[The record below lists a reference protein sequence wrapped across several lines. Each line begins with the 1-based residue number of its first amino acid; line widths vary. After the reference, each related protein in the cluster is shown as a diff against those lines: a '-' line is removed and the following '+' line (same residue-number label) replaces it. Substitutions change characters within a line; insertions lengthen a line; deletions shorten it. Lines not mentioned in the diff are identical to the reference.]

1 MPPISRSRLQPVPL
15 VLPLAVVVLLLAAA
29 LPAAGGFLTAPAAG
43 DPANIAMEY
52 LKTHQEELGLES
64 GDLAELVLSYRYETE
79 SIGVTHLFFKQ
90 HLDGIEVVNGDL
102 NVNVDPQGRIINLG
116 NRLVGALHDKAEA
129 RAPALQPEDAV
140 MSAAGH
146 LGLDPVKAD
155 GLLLLSSTAGPAPE
169 AVFAGGSLSLEN
181 IPVRLRYYADED
193 GRLRLVWDLSLR
205 LPDERQWWNFWV
217 DAVDG
222 EVVAGSDWIDDD
234 SYRVFALPKE
244 SPSDGDR
251 SLVLNPA
258 NATASPFAWH
268 DTNGV
273 AGAEFTDT
281 RGNNVFAQEDTDGNN
296 VGGFRPDGGPSLVFD
311 FPLDLTMDPSTYI
324 SAAVTNL
331 FYWNNLMHDLL
342 FQYGF
347 DEAAGNFQQINYTGA
362 PGGGDAVRADAQDGS
377 GTNNANFATPPDGSA
392 PRMQMFIWTAPPT
405 LTINSPAAIT
415 GDYPAGG
422 ADFGAALD
430 AIGVNGIVEQVNDND
445 DQGGTASVTDACQPL
460 VGFTPGRVALIDR
473 GACEFGLKVLNAENA
488 GASAAIV
495 VNNQGDGVLNMGG
508 GVSGPLVTISSVFIG
523 QSNGDLIKNN
533 LAAPVDVTLKTVGV
547 DRDSDLDN
555 GIIAHEYGHGL
566 SNRLTGGRLNVNCLN
581 NSEQAGEGWSDWVAL
596 VFTAHPDDTPKTAR
610 GIGTYVIFEP
620 PDGPGIRNF
629 PYTTDLTVNPQT
641 YADIG
646 STNIPHG
653 VGEIWASML
662 WEMYWRFVERDGFS
676 KNFYTGEGGNNESFQ
691 LSVDGM
697 KLQSCSPGFVDA
709 RDAILQA
716 DLVRYAGI
724 NECVIWKA
732 FAKRGL
738 GLSALQGTPAVGNET
753 EAFDIPASC
762 QGLVLSPPFPGVANA
777 KNKFNVT
784 GASPEKQLTLVTAG
798 QTGSSTVNISGCGS
812 VTFGLASPLARVAVK
827 DASQFGDASMIVGI
841 EAAMSGQTASYQVFD
856 HKSCS
861 VSNVV
866 TVTYP

>member
-1 MPPISRSRLQPVPL
+1 MFPRTRSRHLSAVLGALL
-15 VLPLAVVVLLLAAA
+15 VLTAA
-29 LPAAGGFLTAPAAG
+29 LPAAAGFLSQPADG
-43 DPANIAMEY
+43 DPLDIAMAY
-52 LKTHQEELGLES
+52 LKANYPELGLEA
-64 GDLAELVLSYRYETE
+64 GDLAELSLSYRYETPG
-79 SIGVTHLFFKQ
+79 IGVTHLFFKQ
-90 HLDGIEVVNGDL
+90 HIDGIEIVNGDL
-102 NVNVDPQGRIINLG
+102 SIHVDRQGRILNLG
-116 NRLVGALHDKAEA
+116 NRLVARVHEKVEA
-129 RAPALQPEDAV
+129 GAPALEPETALL
-140 MSAAGH
+140 SAARP
-146 LGLDPVKAD
+146 LGLDAAKARTPR
-155 GLLLLSSTAGPAPE
+155 LLGSSAGPAPE
-169 AVFAGGSLSLEN
+169 SLFAGGELSLEE
-181 IPVRLRYYADED
+181 IPVRLRYYGDEN

-205 LPDERQWWNFWV
+205 LHDESHWWNLWV
-217 DAVDG
+217 DAIDG

-234 SYRVFALPKE
+234 SYRVFPLPLE
-244 SPSDGDR
+244 NPNDGDR
-251 SLVLNPA
+251 RLVVDPA
-258 NATASPFAWH
+258 NSAASPFAWH

-324 SAAVTNL
+324 PAAVTNL
-331 FYWNNLMHDLL
+331 FYWNNILHDLL
-342 FQYGF
+342 FHYGF

-377 GTNNANFATPPDGSA
+377 GTNNANFATPPDGIA

-405 LTINSPAAIT
+405 LTVNAPAAIA
-415 GDYPAGG
+415 GDYPAGS
-422 ADFGAALD
+422 ADFGAVLD
-430 AIGVNGIVEQVNDND
+430 AVGVSGIVELVNDND
-445 DQGGTASVTDACQPL
+445 DQGGTASVTDGCQAL

-488 GASAAIV
+488 GAVAAIV
-495 VNNQGDGVLNMGG
+495 VNNQGDDVINMGG
-508 GVSGPLVTISSVFIG
+508 GVNGGSVTISSVFIG
-523 QSNGDLIKNN
+523 QSNGDTIKNH

-581 NSEQAGEGWSDWVAL
+581 NTEQAGEGWSDWMTL
-596 VFTAHPDDTPKTAR
+596 VFNAHPTDTAKTPR

-620 PDGPGIRNF
+620 TNGQGIRNF

-641 YADIG
+641 YADVAT
-646 STNIPHG
+646 TNIPHG

-662 WEMYWRFVERDGFS
+662 WEMYWRLVERDGFS
-676 KNFYTGEGGNNESFQ
+676 KNFYTGGGGNNQAMQ
-691 LSVDGM
+691 LTVDGL

-709 RDAILQA
+709 RDAIIQA
-716 DLVRYAGI
+716 DLARYGGI
-724 NECVIWKA
+724 NECVLWKA

-738 GLSALQGTPAVGNET
+738 GFSASQGTPAVGNET

-762 QGLVLSPPFPGVANA
+762 QGLVLSTPFPGVANA
-777 KNKFNVT
+777 KNKFVVT
-784 GASPEKQLTLVTAG
+784 GASPSQKITLVTAS
-798 QTGSSTVNISGCGS
+798 QTGSTTVNISGCGP
-812 VTFGLASPLARVAVK
+812 VTFGLAQPLARAAVEGT
-827 DASQFGDASMIVGI
+827 SNLGDASLILGV
-841 EAAMSGQTASYQVFD
+841 EANMSGQTASYQVFD